1 MISIIS
7 KEMFTKKL
15 LEIGASAEQTKT
27 GETKIRESF
36 FTAKKR

>member
-15 LEIGASAEQTKT
+15 LEIGAPTEQTKT
-27 GETKIRESF
+27 GETKLRESLF
-36 FTAKKR
+36 AAKIR